1 MGDAYCTRILL
12 KLWFIFLFFAYFL
25 EKPISENIS
34 YLKAASKSIVSNI
47 LIIKRTKKIFS
58 FSQKHVAKNKKFLS
72 ENLKAK
78 AKWKNMK
85 SHECYENVSEKKN
98 YFFIFIYVFGW
109 KCPTPLRGS

>member
-1 MGDAYCTRILL
+1 M
-12 KLWFIFLFFAYFL
+12 
-25 EKPISENIS
+25 PN
-34 YLKAASKSIVSNI
+34 V

-85 SHECYENVSEKKN
+85 SHECYENVSEKKAI
-98 YFFIFIYVFGW
+98 FFLFLFMFLVENVQ
-109 KCPTPLRGS
+109 PP